1 MAAAAVPVYRF
12 AMDADI
18 GAGAVFAIVF
28 AVCALAYLLTLRIGF
43 TSAWS
48 DLHALI
54 RTIPDHPKP
63 GIQFRDI
70 STLMLDGGHW
80 G

>member
-12 AMDADI
+12 AMGADI

-54 RTIPDHPKP
+54 RRFLPAGLVARRIRILRPLAGNRTAA
-63 GIQFRDI
+63 
-70 STLMLDGGHW
+70 
-80 G
+80 